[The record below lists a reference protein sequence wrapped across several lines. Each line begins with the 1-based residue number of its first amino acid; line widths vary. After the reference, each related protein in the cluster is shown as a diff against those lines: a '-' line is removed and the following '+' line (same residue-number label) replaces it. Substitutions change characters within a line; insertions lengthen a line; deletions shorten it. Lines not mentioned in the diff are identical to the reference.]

1 VAAGLLRTEH
11 SAHEHPAE
19 HHCDSIVA
27 PAGPDDQSGAG
38 HVLMTRY
45 AICRTDA
52 SPCQGWFWAGAGCWT
67 KVVRHARTFEFMSDA
82 ELNGIAKCPF
92 PLQQWGVVP
101 VESQGADPQPL
112 IVVPSHE

>member
-1 VAAGLLRTEH
+1 VFSEGAGGRLVALGL
-11 SAHEHPAE
+11 
-19 HHCDSIVA
+19 HCDQHAVTQA
-27 PAGPDDQSGAG
+27 LQHEPDDAADSAVRFPQGPT
-38 HVLMTRY
+38 LMTRY

-92 PLQQWGVVP
+92 PLQEWDVVA
-101 VESQGADPQPL
+101 VESQAA
-112 IVVPSHE
+112 E